1 MAQYIVSSLF
11 LSYFCRSNNKHVL
24 VIFMIVNKAN
34 IASSFVM
41 PSCSFLLHLSKT
53 KTRHF
58 RVASARQLSRS
69 RGRAPRSK
77 SHLGRRLKVTTD
89 FAPKL
94 HCCQELAGALYM
106 QWRHLVPS
114 GGCSLYPSSIPSF
127 IPRVE
132 YNPNVRLF
140 VDLVLG
146 FGAFS
151 LGI

>member
-1 MAQYIVSSLF
+1 MTQYIVSSLF

-41 PSCSFLLHLSKT
+41 PSCS
-53 KTRHF
+53 
-58 RVASARQLSRS
+58 VASARQLSRS